1 MLRNKS
7 TKVFSETN
15 NFFTSTEKGI
25 FRIMELYRS
34 LKLHKLNFGITQAPQ
49 SIHLKEDIMLGLLLF
64 PIYSIKNVHSY
75 CKQALCK
82 FLEAKKNTFYRFKND
97 YSIEWRNIIDK
108 CNKKLFNQLD
118 EIKLNHEGTTR
129 CLIVD
134 DTDFEKTSYKTEHV
148 GKIWSH
154 VKHSHFFGF
163 KGLFLALW
171 DGKSLFSVDF
181 SLHMERGKNKKKPF
195 GLTPKQKKKQFS
207 KQRAEGSAG
216 QKREAELFVDK
227 ISTAVSMVKK
237 AVKKGLKAD
246 YLLMDSWFF
255 CDKFLKMV
263 STLSTSMNIVGMVKM
278 AKAKYEYKGKSYTAK
293 EIGQLL
299 KRGKKVKW
307 VNKLQ
312 FYSAETE
319 VLYKSTPLKLYFC
332 KTTKHGKWHLLASTN
347 IALGILKAYEIYSI
361 RWGIEVF
368 FKESKQ
374 YFGLGKSQSQ
384 DFDAQIADISIAI
397 IEYNVFSLAKR
408 IEAYQT
414 IGGLFEQVKDQAM
427 ELTIAQRIWGFIL
440 ELLRII
446 ADLIDGDF
454 NELIIK
460 IIKNKPEDNKIFR
473 LIESQLS
480 MAA

>member
-34 LKLHKLNFGITQAPQ
+34 LELHKLNIGLKQAPQ
-49 SIHLKEDIMLGLLLF
+49 SSHLKEDILLGLLLF
-64 PIYSIKNVHSY
+64 PIFSIQSVHGY
-75 CKQALCK
+75 CKQALSK
-82 FLEAKKNTFYRFKND
+82 VLEARKNTFYRFKND
-97 YSIEWRNIIDK
+97 FWINWRNILDA
-108 CNKKLFNQLD
+108 CNKRLFKQLE
-118 EIKLNHEGTTR
+118 EIKPGQGHSPR

-154 VKHSHFFGF
+154 VKHWSFYGF
-163 KGLFLALW
+163 KGLFLAFW
-171 DGKSLFSVDF
+171 DGKSLFTVDC
-181 SLHMERGKNKKKPF
+181 SLHKEKGKNKKKPF
-195 GLTPKQKKKQFS
+195 GLSAKQKKKQFS
-207 KQRAEGSAG
+207 KQRPNGSPG
-216 QKREAELFVDK
+216 SKREKELLLDK

-237 AVKKGLKAD
+237 TIKQGLVVD
-246 YLLMDSWFF
+246 YLLMDSCFF
-255 CDKFLKMV
+255 CDKFLKLV
-263 STLSTSMNIVGMVKM
+263 SNLRFPFHIVGMVKM
-278 AKAKYEYKGKSYTAK
+278 AKAKYEYKSKNYTAK
-293 EIGQLL
+293 ELGQLL

-307 VNKLQ
+307 VKKLQ
-312 FYSAETE
+312 FYCAEID

-332 KTTKHGKWHLLASTN
+332 KTSKHGKWHLLASTN
-347 IALGILKAYEIYSI
+347 TALGILSAYEIYSI

-384 DFDAQIADISIAI
+384 DFDAQITDISIAM

-408 IEAYQT
+408 VEAYET

-446 ADLIDGDF
+446 AELIDSDF
-454 NELIIK
+454 NELIIN
-460 IIKNKPEDNKIFR
+460 IMKNKQKDNKIFK

-480 MAA
+480 FAA